1 MNSTQLA
8 SILLRNSTNRYY
20 IVYQGY
26 LVNHLSHGIVALSRL
41 GANCERIERFIE
53 WYIPRLEEPEKFR
66 DEENVKNITEL
77 LGKRQS
83 FYGLVNAYK
92 EELETRDGSLEK
104 LIADKFPTLF
114 PGLLGAALHG
124 LIHLGYGYAAR
135 SAQVV
140 CEGLAYMHYS
150 YLPIKLSA
158 TAASRFTEE
167 EIGRGPYNV
176 LDAVAKVRDDVKL
189 RDFMKMKA
197 HSEEFL
203 NMNVGDFSRKA
214 MSLFTFRGDE
224 ILDFSLS
231 VQIPSID
238 QIEQLDVEFQCWA
251 LLRWLLETA
260 VAVYALADVDDFFLL
275 HGVTAAWSLLQV
287 GPVVVGHSKRLA
299 QDLVKTFLCAL
310 LTAYIA
316 QDCPPLSTERLKLL
330 SYKEDVWTKVIEAAL
345 ADDKDEHVYKLV
357 QVCHEL
363 ANDTDDQNVKKLCL
377 IAGIRA
383 INETFVF

>member
-1 MNSTQLA
+1 MKVYNVFISFFHST
-8 SILLRNSTNRYY
+8 R
-20 IVYQGY
+20 
-26 LVNHLSHGIVALSRL
+26 
-41 GANCERIERFIE
+41 
-53 WYIPRLEEPEKFR
+53 
-66 DEENVKNITEL
+66 
-77 LGKRQS
+77 
-83 FYGLVNAYK
+83 
-92 EELETRDGSLEK
+92 
-104 LIADKFPTLF
+104 
-114 PGLLGAALHG
+114 
-124 LIHLGYGYAAR
+124 
-135 SAQVV
+135 VV

-150 YLPIKLSA
+150 YLPIKLS
-158 TAASRFTEE
+158 TSAASRFAEE
-167 EIGRGPYNV
+167 EIGSGPYNV

-203 NMNVGDFSRKA
+203 NMNVGNFSTKV
-214 MSLFTFRGDE
+214 MSLFMFRGDD

-238 QIEQLDVEFQCWA
+238 QIREQDVEFQCRA

-287 GPVVVGHSKRLA
+287 APVAVGHSKRLT

-310 LTAYIA
+310 LTTYIA

-330 SYKEDVWTKVIEAAL
+330 SYKEDVWTTVIEAAL
-345 ADDKDEHVYKLV
+345 ADDKDEHIYKLV

-363 ANDTDDQNVKKLCL
+363 ANDTGDQNVKKLCL